1 MHEQQIQEEKIIHEL
16 ERDAQQFSTDNELL
30 REENRKLQSEIDE
43 LDIRQKSEISGLEK
57 RADA

>member
-43 LDIRQKSEISGLEK
+43 LDIRQQSDISGLEK
-57 RADA
+57 PADA